1 MEERNSVELKVKID
15 LELANKDEVYAYIA
29 RVQELVDELSYLLR
43 SAPPLKFAPRNPT
56 RDKDGRDM
64 SRSM

>member
-1 MEERNSVELKVKID
+1 MEERNRLELKVKVD
-15 LELANKDEVYAYIA
+15 LELANRDEVYEYIA
-29 RVQELVDELSYLLR
+29 RVQELVDELKYLLQ